1 MARAPNEKAL
11 EAEQLYKRGLK
22 LIDISSKLGVPEG
35 TIRSWKNRYKWDN
48 DTNAT
53 LQKKK
58 RNVAK
63 EKTDKKNKN
72 DRTQKPVLEEVESV
86 MENNDLTDK
95 QRLFCLYYIKCF
107 NATKAYQK
115 AYECD
120 YRIAQSNGYRLLTNA
135 YIKKEIAQ
143 LKQNRLNREMLD
155 VSDIFQKYMDIA
167 FADIADYVDFGT
179 LSYTYIDRKG
189 EEKEAFTSYVRLK
202 GSDTVDGTIVREVKM
217 GKEGA
222 SIKLND
228 RMRALQWLAD
238 HMELATE
245 EQRSRIAHL
254 RAQTAQIA
262 DRDKTNSIVDDWISG
277 VVGDEDE

>member
-11 EAEQLYKRGLK
+11 EAERLYKQGLK
-22 LIDISSKLGVPEG
+22 LIDIAGKLDVPEG

-48 DTNAT
+48 DTSAT

-58 RNVAK
+58 CNVAK
-63 EKTDKKNKN
+63 EKNNKN
-72 DRTQKPVLEEVESV
+72 DVNKSVKKPMLEEVESV
-86 MENNDLTDK
+86 MENDDLTDK

-155 VSDIFQKYMDIA
+155 ASDIFQKYMDIA
-167 FADIADYVDFGT
+167 FADISDYVDFGT

-245 EQRSRIAHL
+245 EQRARIEHL

-262 DRDKTNSIVDDWISG
+262 DQDKTNSIVDDWISG

>member
-1 MARAPNEKAL
+1 MARARSPNSIKAEEL
-11 EAEQLYKRGLK
+11 FHKGWR
-22 LIDISSKLGVPEG
+22 LIDIAKELDVPEG
-35 TIRSWKNRYKWDN
+35 TVRRWKSTQKWVNEKKQSERSD
-48 DTNAT
+48 
-53 LQKKK
+53 
-58 RNVAK
+58 K
-63 EKTDKKNKN
+63 EKANVRKQKNNEIN
-72 DRTQKPVLEEVESV
+72 DSIKPMLDEVESV
-86 MENNDLTDK
+86 MENDDLTDK
-95 QRLFCLYYIKCF
+95 QRLFFFYFIKCF
-107 NATKAYQK
+107 NSIKAYQK
-115 AYECD
+115 AYEFD

-155 VSDIFQKYMDIA
+155 ASDIFQKYMDIA
-167 FADIADYVDFGT
+167 FADISDYVDFGT

-245 EQRSRIAHL
+245 EQRARIEHL

-262 DRDKTNSIVDDWISG
+262 DQDKTNSIVDDWISG